1 MQVAT
6 AREVRFPCADP
17 RRLHLVE
24 LGRDNRVIELTEAEP
39 FEHLHIELGRP
50 DLAVDEHE
58 DHQERVAFEQVA
70 LDHRLPSGTGRASD
84 FRESVPRKID
94 ECGAARKL
102 EQVDELRPTGRVRDV
117 SELASIRQR
126 VDQRRLPHVRS
137 PDHGHLGR
145 RVGKVVHLCR
155 RLHERELQRM
165 IGHCRRRYRLDDRG
179 RARNDARMTS
189 AEKTTDVLR
198 VANCSGFYG
207 DRIAAAKEMVEGG
220 PIDVL
225 TGDWLAELTML
236 ILAKAR
242 RGGSGGYARTFV
254 TQMEQVLGTVLD
266 RGIKVVT
273 NAGGLDPAGC
283 ADAVQQVAER
293 LGLAPKIAYVQ
304 GDDLL
309 PRLGELAAAG
319 HELRNLDTGE
329 AFGPHQ
335 AMTANAYLGGWGIAE
350 ALQQGADI
358 VITGRVTDAAVVVG
372 PAAWHFGWARDNWD
386 ALAGAVVAGHIIEC
400 GCQVTGGNYAFFTE
414 VPGLE
419 HPGFPIAE
427 MRADGSCVITKHAGT
442 GGLVSVGTVT
452 AQLLYEIQS
461 ERYLNPDVVSRFDT
475 IQVQK
480 EDPDR
485 VLVHGTRGEPAPP
498 TTKVCINL
506 EGGFRNSSTFCLT
519 GLDIA
524 EKAALVERTFWSHQR
539 GGREAFAQATTRLV
553 RTDKPDPATNEEGVA
568 LLSFI
573 VKDPDER
580 KVGRAFANVGVEMAL
595 SNYPGMFGTGGPSAA
610 QPYGVYWP
618 ALVPSDLCP
627 SEVVFNGRRTVV
639 DATRTGYPDV
649 VVAVPA
655 GAPVV
660 APVGAAVVGA
670 SGPTTRTPI
679 GRLIGARSGDK
690 GGNANLGVWARSTE
704 AFSWLDE
711 FLTVDRLRELL
722 PEARPLEVRR
732 VALPNIRALNFV
744 LVGLLEEGVAASTRM
759 DAQAKGL
766 GEYFRARVVDV
777 PTVLLG

>member
-1 MQVAT
+1 M
-6 AREVRFPCADP
+6 
-17 RRLHLVE
+17 
-24 LGRDNRVIELTEAEP
+24 
-39 FEHLHIELGRP
+39 
-50 DLAVDEHE
+50 
-58 DHQERVAFEQVA
+58 
-70 LDHRLPSGTGRASD
+70 S
-84 FRESVPRKID
+84 
-94 ECGAARKL
+94 
-102 EQVDELRPTGRVRDV
+102 
-117 SELASIRQR
+117 
-126 VDQRRLPHVRS
+126 
-137 PDHGHLGR
+137 
-145 RVGKVVHLCR
+145 
-155 RLHERELQRM
+155 
-165 IGHCRRRYRLDDRG
+165 
-179 RARNDARMTS
+179 S
-189 AEKTTDVLR
+189 APKTNNVLR

-236 ILAKAR
+236 ILAKTR
-242 RGGSGGYARTFV
+242 KGGSGGYARTFV
-254 TQMEQVLGTVLD
+254 TQMEQVLGSVVD

-283 ADAVQQVAER
+283 ADAVQQVADR

-309 PRLGELAAAG
+309 PRLAELGHAG
-319 HELRNLDTGE
+319 HEMRNLDTGE
-329 AFGPHQ
+329 VFGARD

-372 PAAWHFGWARDNWD
+372 PAAWHFNWDRDDWD

-400 GCQVTGGNYAFFTE
+400 GCQVTGGNYAFFAE

-427 MRADGSCVITKHAGT
+427 MQADGSCVITKHPGT

-475 IQVQK
+475 IRLQQQA
-480 EDPDR
+480 PDR
-485 VLVHGTRGEPAPP
+485 VLVHGTRGEPAPS

-506 EGGFRNSSTFCLT
+506 DGGFRNSSTFCLT
-519 GLDIA
+519 GLDIEA
-524 EKAALVERTFWSHQR
+524 KAALVERTFWSHQK
-539 GGREAFAQATTRLV
+539 GGREAFAQATTRLL
-553 RTDKPDPATNEEGVA
+553 RTDKPNPATNEEGVA

-627 SEVVFNGRRTVV
+627 SEVVFAGRRTLV
-639 DATRTGYPDV
+639 DATRADYPEV
-649 VVAVPA
+649 VVD
-655 GAPVV
+655 
-660 APVGAAVVGA
+660 AAVVA
-670 SGPTTRTPI
+670 SSMAASSIAATGPTSPVPI
-679 GRLIGARSGDK
+679 GLLIGARSGDK
-690 GGNANLGVWARSTE
+690 GGNANLGVWARSRE
-704 AFSWLDE
+704 AFAWLDA
-711 FLTVDRLRELL
+711 FLTIDRLRELL

-732 VALPNIRALNFV
+732 VSLPNILAVNFV

-777 PTVLLG
+777 PTSLLG